1 MEKEVNQKNNTMS
14 RGEFLKRTAVGAA
27 AAAIAIK
34 FGGAIEAVAAPVKS
48 VETKTEHY
56 NNGQYVGTVPPLD
69 KKITWIDTSVGGVM
83 KYWDGKEW
91 APVKSTWG

>member
-1 MEKEVNQKNNTMS
+1 METVEKNTTSEKTMS

-34 FGGAIEAVAAPVKS
+34 FGGAVKAVPAATNDSKS
-48 VETKTEHY
+48 NE
-56 NNGQYVGTVPPLD
+56 QYVGEVPPLD
-69 KKITWIDTSVGGVM
+69 KSITWIDSSVGGVM
-83 KYWDGKEW
+83 KYWNGSEW

>member
-1 MEKEVNQKNNTMS
+1 MEREMNQNNTMS

-34 FGGAIEAVAAPVKS
+34 FGGAVEAIAAPVQAVKA
-48 VETKTEHY
+48 EPA
-56 NNGQYVGTVPPLD
+56 NAGQYVGSIPPVD
-69 KKITWIDTSVGGVM
+69 KTITWIDSSVGGIM

-91 APVKSTWG
+91 TPVKSAWG

>member
-1 MEKEVNQKNNTMS
+1 MEKEINQKNNTMS
-14 RGEFLKRTAVGAA
+14 RGEFLKRTAIGTA

-34 FGGAIEAVAAPVKS
+34 FGGVLETVATPIKTA
-48 VETKTEHY
+48 ETENY
-56 NNGQYVGTVPPLD
+56 NGGQHVGEVPPLN
-69 KKITWIDTSVGGVM
+69 KNCTWIDTSVGGVM